1 MPRKPKN
8 SQSQY
13 LLVPHEA
20 IFEAFAEK
28 QPLRGD
34 LELRDELQFPLGDP
48 ILLALRESFT
58 LTYPRRLDFIEPKE
72 MLSRIR
78 EFAAAALKPIG
89 EVLSKLKLPPVGK
102 FAQEDGAVTVFKVVI
117 APIEKVTT
125 PLNPVHYFPADPV
138 IVALREVLTLS
149 FSEAY
154 SERDYARVF
163 AKIRKLAAKALIPY
177 NDVLEY
183 LEIEPVAKPR
193 VFNPGQ
199 E

>member
-1 MPRKPKN
+1 VPRKPKATE
-8 SQSQY
+8 SQY

-34 LELRDELQFPLGDP
+34 LELKDELQFPLGDP

-78 EFAAAALKPIG
+78 EVAAAALKPIG
-89 EVLSKLKLPPVGK
+89 DVLTRLKLAPVGK
-102 FAQEDGAVTVFKVVI
+102 FVQEDGAVTVFKVVI

-125 PLNPVHYFPADPV
+125 PLNPAHYFPADPV

-183 LEIEPVAKPR
+183 LEIEPVAKPK
-193 VFNPGQ
+193 VFDPEQ

>member
-1 MPRKPKN
+1 
-8 SQSQY
+8 

-28 QPLRGD
+28 QPLGPD
-34 LELRDELQFPLGDP
+34 LELKDELQFPLGDP

-78 EFAAAALKPIG
+78 EVAAAALKPLG
-89 EVLSKLKLPPVGK
+89 DVLTKLKLSSVGK
-102 FAQEDGAVTVFKVVI
+102 FEQDEGAVTVFKLVI
-117 APIEKVTT
+117 APIEKVTS
-125 PLNPVHYFPADPV
+125 PLDPAAFVPADPV
-138 IVALREVLTLS
+138 IIALREVLTLS

-154 SERDYARVF
+154 SERDYAQVF
-163 AKIRKLAAKALIPY
+163 AKVRKLAAKTLIPY

-183 LEIEPVAKPR
+183 LEIEPVAMPR
-193 VFNPGQ
+193 VLDPDQ